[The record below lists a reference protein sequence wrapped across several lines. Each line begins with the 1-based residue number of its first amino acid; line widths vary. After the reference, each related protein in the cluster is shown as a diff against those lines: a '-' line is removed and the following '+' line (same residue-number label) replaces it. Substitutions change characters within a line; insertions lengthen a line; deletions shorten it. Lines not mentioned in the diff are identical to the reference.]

1 MRPGR
6 ARAILD
12 ERARALARVP
22 PRPPTAA
29 EVIEVAVFVLDDER
43 YAVETGHVRRVVR
56 LDGLTPVPGAPEA
69 LAGVVNLR
77 GEVLAVFDLR
87 ALVGLPRREPTELT
101 RVVVLGAD
109 RDELGILA
117 DAAVEVRDLRI
128 DAIHD
133 PPGSVEAPGRPLL
146 RGVTADALI
155 VLDGAA
161 LLADPRLVVD
171 QNE

>member
-1 MRPGR
+1 M
-6 ARAILD
+6 
-12 ERARALARVP
+12 ARVP

-29 EVIEVAVFVLDDER
+29 EVVEVAVFAVDDER

-56 LDGLTPVPGAPEA
+56 REGITPIPGAPEA

-87 ALVGLPRREPTELT
+87 ALVGLPRREVTAT
-101 RVVVLGAD
+101 THVVVLGAD
-109 RDELGILA
+109 RDELGLVA
-117 DAAVEVRDLRI
+117 DAAVEVRHLRL
-128 DAIHD
+128 DAIHA
-133 PPGSVEAPGRPLL
+133 PPGSVEGPARQLL

-161 LLADPRLVVD
+161 LLDDPRLFINQVD
-171 QNE
+171 EAGPAPGEDRWPS